1 MSRCARGPGLCLVL
15 LVTATCATP
24 PVASVPLGSS
34 DAGTSSDA
42 AVDIAAAPTDQ
53 AIAAIQAQIDAWAV
67 DKSPKKW
74 RTKLPKPVPVAFTP
88 GRSYYWL
95 LETDKG
101 PMKLKFRPDVAPMH
115 VTSTI
120 YLTLMGFY
128 DTLKFHR
135 IIKGFM
141 AQGGDPLGTGT
152 GGPGYAYGL
161 EASSAAKHDSRG
173 VLSMANAGT
182 MTDDGKAIET
192 EGSQFFITFAAQ
204 PGLDGGYSVFGKLVA
219 GDATL
224 AAIEAGGT
232 ADDGVPVKVTILSA
246 TVAVE

>member
-1 MSRCARGPGLCLVL
+1 MSRCARGPALCLLL
-15 LVTATCATP
+15 LVTTTCGTG
-24 PVASVPLGSS
+24 PVVSLPLAGVTG
-34 DAGTSSDA
+34 DAGISGDA
-42 AVDIAAAPTDQ
+42 AVDIAAAPTDP

-67 DKSPKKW
+67 DKTPKKW
-74 RTKLPKPVPVAFTP
+74 RTKLPKPVPVTFTP

-95 LETDKG
+95 LNTDKG
-101 PMKLKFRPDVAPMH
+101 PLKLKFRPDVAPMH

-161 EASSAAKHDSRG
+161 EASSAAKHDGRG
-173 VLSMANAGT
+173 VLSMANSGT
-182 MTDDGKAIET
+182 DTDT

-204 PGLDGGYSVFGKLVA
+204 PGLDGGYSVFGKLVS
-219 GDATL
+219 GDTTL
-224 AAIEAGGT
+224 SAIEAGGT
-232 ADDGVPVKVTILSA
+232 ADEGVPVKVTILSA